1 MMIHYMKI
9 NRQIDQQCANN
20 GKKRMHAIS
29 KEENQWM
36 EAVKHKHQQYET
48 TSKISPEREAW

>member
-1 MMIHYMKI
+1 MKI